1 MKYTVLYL
9 KYVLLILLAII
20 MIFSGI
26 CGFILVVVSVF
37 ATLSDKDASFLLLI
51 IPGLLCGFICSITLD
66 CVTYI
71 VDNWRLKI

>member
-1 MKYTVLYL
+1 MKYTMLYL

-26 CGFILVVVSVF
+26 CGFILVAAGVF
-37 ATLSDKDASFLLLI
+37 VALLDKDASFLLLI
-51 IPGLLCGFICSITLD
+51 IPGVLCGLMCSIVLD
-66 CVTYI
+66 CITYI